1 MAPLKNH
8 REKPKIEVKLQ
19 SFMAEINRIKNRVIS
34 EGRNP
39 TDTETAEIE
48 ELRGYI
54 KNLEEIKRVE
64 LNAKKD
70 NR

>member
-8 REKPKIEVKLQ
+8 REKPKIEVKLE
-19 SFMAEINRIKNRVIS
+19 SFMAEINRIKNPFIS
-34 EGRNP
+34 AGQKIP
-39 TDTETAEIE
+39 DDVKQEIE

-54 KNLEEIKRVE
+54 KNLEEIRRVE

>member
-8 REKPKIEVKLQ
+8 REKPRVEVKLQ
-19 SFMAEINRIKNRVIS
+19 SFMADINRIKNRVIS

-54 KNLEEIKRVE
+54 KNLEKIKRIE

>member
-19 SFMAEINRIKNRVIS
+19 SFMAEINRIKNAFIF
-34 EGRNP
+34 EGRKP
-39 TDTETAEIE
+39 TPKEEQEIE

-54 KNLEEIKRVE
+54 KNLEEIKRIE
-64 LNAKKD
+64 LKSEKD